1 MGNGFS
7 GKADRLIVPTLR
19 PQIGLFFQ
27 KLNSFLEKDFS
38 SFDKY

>member
-7 GKADRLIVPTLR
+7 GKADRLIAPTLR

-27 KLNSFLEKDFS
+27 KLNSFLGKRF
-38 SFDKY
+38 FFI